1 MHTVTLMV
9 NESVFDKFQWLI
21 SQFSKKDIVIV
32 DEIDPTKLPINHFDY
47 ISKEEMSEINQCVED
62 YKNGKRDDYVEYVV

>member
-21 SQFSKKDIVIV
+21 SQFSKKDIVII

-47 ISKEEMSEINQCVED
+47 ISKEDMREINQSVED
-62 YKNGKRDDYVEYVV
+62 YKNGKRDDYVEYLV